1 MRLVIKDYCFNN
13 TVGNLSDK
21 TLNSYQRFI
30 LFSSGSSI
38 TTNAANPIPSNYL
51 TSAQQLGF
59 PGHHVRQPRQS
70 GFGANNANSGAP
82 SESVAEQG
90 TSAFDVVGQ
99 IGLLNSEGGINAGR
113 LNEESFQSVIQME
126 FDEGSPLGQEKISE
140 TFSTPN
146 NQRGSATLI
155 NETIKED
162 INPSRVII
170 EQVFEER
177 EEIVEQ
183 LVSQEVIIHGR
194 NITHIVAGP
203 INGFQQESLQTKN
216 IQLGCFKTLQFKL
229 RFKSRF

>member
-13 TVGNLSDK
+13 TVGNLSEK
-21 TLNSYQRFI
+21 TLSSYQRFI

-70 GFGANNANSGAP
+70 GFGDPKGGLSANNANSGIP

-113 LNEESFQSVIQME
+113 LNEESFQS
-126 FDEGSPLGQEKISE
+126 
-140 TFSTPN
+140 
-146 NQRGSATLI
+146 
-155 NETIKED
+155 
-162 INPSRVII
+162 
-170 EQVFEER
+170 
-177 EEIVEQ
+177 
-183 LVSQEVIIHGR
+183 
-194 NITHIVAGP
+194 
-203 INGFQQESLQTKN
+203 
-216 IQLGCFKTLQFKL
+216 C
-229 RFKSRF
+229 

>member
-70 GFGANNANSGAP
+70 GVGANNANSGIP

-140 TFSTPN
+140 TFSSLSN
-146 NQRGSATLI
+146 QQQQVVNSVSQRGTATLI
-155 NETIKED
+155 NETITED

-183 LVSQEVIIHGR
+183 LVSQEVIIQGR

-203 INGFQQESLQTKN
+203 INGFQQGSLQIEN
-216 IQLGCFKTLQFKL
+216 L
-229 RFKSRF
+229 

>member
-13 TVGNLSDK
+13 TLGNLSDK
-21 TLNSYQRFI
+21 TLNSYQKFI
-30 LFSSGSSI
+30 IFSSGSSI
-38 TTNAANPIPSNYL
+38 TTNAANPIPSNSL

-70 GFGANNANSGAP
+70 SFGDPKGGLSANNANSGIP

-140 TFSTPN
+140 TFSTHN

-183 LVSQEVIIHGR
+183 LVSQEVIIQGR

-203 INGFQQESLQTKN
+203 INGFQQGSLQIKN
-216 IQLGCFKTLQFKL
+216 LQLGCF
-229 RFKSRF
+229 